1 VRLALCRSLVLLAA
15 LVAAGAG
22 VASDAAAAANDKGVL
37 SMQPAR
43 RTLTARP
50 PLQLSPTRVSNSTP
64 LAMQVTVFP
73 ALLVQDLDGSFSFNE
88 DPRELNAARLM
99 FPVGPSKFRLEP
111 NQSRNLDLRWQLL
124 PRSAKA
130 AYLGLVVQG
139 VPITK
144 GKGVGSILRLLGIN
158 FFKLPGKF
166 TVDGRLSALRGEQA
180 GPRVLRFFPRVRNTG
195 QMHSQPRNGHCKV
208 VDTAGTVRVRDLKFG
223 QGVVLPGYQREYPVL
238 VQKPNILPKGS
249 YQLKCAMR
257 FGKRLST
264 KALPFTLS
272 APNTLPTASLKL
284 RSVTANGEIGGSAKV
299 KAVVRN
305 AGSKAASA
313 LLKVRV
319 DRVPVGRA
327 PVLLAR
333 GRFPQGSVGAGGTRG
348 ASMSLAKLVAGS
360 YRVTVVLSDGKTD
373 LDERTTDFTASL
385 HRGLFKRITDWL
397 SDHLPWLI
405 LVVALLLILFLVWRQ
420 RRKQRELEEERA
432 RSGSVPPVA
441 PVPTT
446 VPAPTAAPDPEPVP
460 LPAPAARA
468 PAHVPVPVAVPALAA
483 DGAININTASTD
495 ELTQLPGVGRRA
507 AERIVAHRE
516 ANGPFA
522 SLDELSAIEGF
533 HGERI
538 RRLGEAATV

>member
-15 LVAAGAG
+15 VVAACVGMT
-22 VASDAAAAANDKGVL
+22 SDAAAAANDKGVL

-43 RTLTARP
+43 RTLTVRP
-50 PLQLSPTRVSNSTP
+50 PLHLSPTRVSNSTP

-73 ALLVQDLDGSFSFNE
+73 TLLVQDLDGSFSFNE

-124 PRSAKA
+124 PRGARA

-158 FFKLPGKF
+158 FFKLPGRF
-166 TVDGRLSALRGEQA
+166 TVDGRLSALRGEQG
-180 GPRVLRFFPRVRNTG
+180 GPQVLRFFPRVRNTG

-238 VQKPNILPKGS
+238 VQKPNVLPKGS

-272 APNTLPTASLKL
+272 APNTLPTAALKL
-284 RSVTANGEIGGSAKV
+284 RSVTGNGEIGGPAKV
-299 KAVVRN
+299 KAVARN
-305 AGSKAASA
+305 AGSKAANA

-319 DRVPVGRA
+319 DRIPVGRA

-333 GRFPQGSVGAGGTRG
+333 GRFPQGSVGAGVTREV
-348 ASMSLAKLVAGS
+348 SVSLGKLVAGN
-360 YRVTVVLSDGKTD
+360 YRVTVVLSDGQTD
-373 LDERTTDFTASL
+373 LDERTTDFAATL
-385 HRGLFKRITDWL
+385 HRGFFKRITDWL

-405 LVVALLLILFLVWRQ
+405 LLVALLLILFLVWRQ
-420 RRKQRELEEERA
+420 RRKERELEEELERA
-432 RSGSVPPVA
+432 RNGQAPPA
-441 PVPTT
+441 
-446 VPAPTAAPDPEPVP
+446 APTPVLAPDPVP
-460 LPAPAARA
+460 MRPPPPAARA
-468 PAHVPVPVAVPALAA
+468 PQPVPAPVPVAVAA
-483 DGAININTASTD
+483 SDGAININTASAD
-495 ELTQLPGVGRRA
+495 QLMQLPGVGRRA

-516 ANGPFA
+516 ANGSFA
-522 SLDELSAIEGF
+522 SLEELSAIEGF